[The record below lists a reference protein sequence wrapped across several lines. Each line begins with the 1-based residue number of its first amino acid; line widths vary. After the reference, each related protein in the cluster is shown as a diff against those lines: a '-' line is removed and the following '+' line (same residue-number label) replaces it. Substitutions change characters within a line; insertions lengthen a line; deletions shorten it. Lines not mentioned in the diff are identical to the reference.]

1 MKRIFLIIGLALLAI
16 FLLAT
21 PAEAQIGNGRLYS
34 FDLDTL
40 TNADTITLDFPW
52 ALNDDYDFTIEVTA
66 TNISGTTAFTATLQ
80 ESLSGAG
87 YADTDTLTFTASGTQ
102 FSTGVNTGRYH
113 RVYLLSSG
121 THATSVKVW
130 MWYRKKK

>member
-1 MKRIFLIIGLALLAI
+1 MKRILSIIGLAMAF
-16 FLLAT
+16 FLFS
-21 PAEAQIGNGRLYS
+21 PAADAQIGNGKLYA

-40 TNADTITLDFPW
+40 TNTETVSLDFPW

-66 TNISGTTAFTATLQ
+66 TNISGTTAFTATLR

-87 YADTDTLTFTASGTQ
+87 YADTDTLTFTGSGTQ

-113 RVYLLSSG
+113 RIYLSSSG
-121 THATSVKVW
+121 THSTSVKVW
-130 MWYRKKK
+130 VWYRKKK